1 MPIVAYMD
9 GAHKKTQSKLIMSTI
24 VSYSKQCPLTS
35 LVTMVLQFMRAWV
48 GPVLMSCTAL
58 THPVFGFFD
67 DTYPPQKMVMSP
79 YRSPSTTA
87 KKPDEQIPASRQHA
101 VTVKPHL
108 ESDMS
113 RARQASDALL
123 RTNGHATTSKD
134 VIGEKSLAQA
144 TVMRESDQVPEAK
157 NKVGQELAQTSVA
170 PYEMVPEMGQGTQIQ
185 PSATVMP
192 IKPIKPTGAQQSPHY
207 AYDQIM
213 RWASEVGISMLTYS
227 GDHLARDKKYNA
239 QYFSPG
245 AWQTVE
251 EALFL
256 NKNSPFSK
264 LDKTHGNSKAMTVDW
279 PKALSMDITPNGKI
293 WWLSVP
299 LMAEVKSGT
308 ARKRFGYRVKFGV
321 LPIHE
326 ANGVRF
332 MVDEI
337 VIQAV
342 EPASRPRLRGRR

>member
-1 MPIVAYMD
+1 
-9 GAHKKTQSKLIMSTI
+9 
-24 VSYSKQCPLTS
+24 
-35 LVTMVLQFMRAWV
+35 MRDWV
-48 GPVLMSCTAL
+48 GLLLISHVAL

-79 YRSPSTTA
+79 YRSPSTA
-87 KKPDEQIPASRQHA
+87 PKKPDEQIPTSRQHT

-123 RTNGHATTSKD
+123 RTNGHATTSTD

-144 TVMRESDQVPEAK
+144 TVTQSDQVPEAK
-157 NKVGQELAQTSVA
+157 NKVGQELAQTSIS
-170 PYEMVPEMGQGTQIQ
+170 PYEMVPEMGQGTQMQ
-185 PSATVMP
+185 STATVAP
-192 IKPIKPTGAQQSPHY
+192 AKANKPQGAQQNPHY

-227 GDHLARDKKYNA
+227 GDHLARDKKHNA

-245 AWQTVE
+245 AWQTIE
-251 EALFL
+251 ETLFL

-279 PKALSMDITPNGKI
+279 PKALSMDVTPNGKI

-299 LMAEVKSGT
+299 LMTEVKSGAT
-308 ARKRFGYRVKFGV
+308 RKRFGYRVKFGV
-321 LPIHE
+321 LPVHE
-326 ANGVRF
+326 TNGVRF